1 MQMKK
6 SNIYIGEIIKNVMS
20 ERQVTKAELARRLDV
35 KPQSV
40 DYLLTRKS
48 IDTDTLYNISIA
60 LDYDFSL
67 LYSIK
72 QEQRNSD
79 NEGIRYKLGNA
90 KIMVEIE
97 LQQDEIIKLNLKKK
111 IAELLDGRTTSLT
124 NNIAVQQFIG
134 KQPAWIDYMT
144 NINKAYGNF
153 RTNENFM
160 ILSRQYEVDNAGNL
174 QNLTTY
180 IDPSLYNGI
189 FADQS
194 FNAQNFWVQL
204 GVDIKARRLMSA
216 KVIPNL

>member
-111 IAELLDGRTTSLT
+111 IAELLNGG
-124 NNIAVQQFIG
+124 A
-134 KQPAWIDYMT
+134 
-144 NINKAYGNF
+144 NK
-153 RTNENFM
+153 
-160 ILSRQYEVDNAGNL
+160 
-174 QNLTTY
+174 
-180 IDPSLYNGI
+180 
-189 FADQS
+189 
-194 FNAQNFWVQL
+194 
-204 GVDIKARRLMSA
+204 
-216 KVIPNL
+216 